1 MSESKRKTYIYH
13 SPTTGLIETIDEET
27 GIIILIQKSMRDDLL
42 GNMKDTLPYKET
54 NGIRTRIERG
64 VGIEER
70 GLMLTKRWVYTE
82 TLAELIVQ
90 KVTEGK
96 TLIDICKRVS
106 VAGEPIMPPYF
117 ILAKWRQDRP
127 EFNEKIEQ
135 AFKARS
141 EVYHDK
147 AITGAE
153 MADDD
158 NAVSSKIVV
167 DTMKW
172 SAGVDNPDR
181 FGNKTKVSGDVD
193 APITFVISTGIDRSQ
208 IPEKEV
214 IPITESV
221 KEIE

>member
-106 VAGEPIMPPYF
+106 VAGEPIIPPYF